1 MRICIVTPGAL
12 GSNPRVV
19 KEATALHDAG
29 HDVYVISVRTLPHL
43 EFCDRQVLA
52 AAAWQTN
59 RLDLNIRSRY
69 RIERL
74 TQLASKFTFRA
85 LPLPVFADRS
95 ISASTRL
102 LTKHA
107 EYVRADLYIA
117 HYVAALPA
125 AASAAARYGARYA
138 FDAEDF
144 HLGDLPDGPEHALE
158 KQIIRAIESRYLPG
172 AAYMTAAS
180 PLIADAYSAV
190 YEISRPA
197 VILNVFPKV
206 NAPTAP
212 TPCGSAN
219 PGPSVYWFSQTIG
232 SGRGLE
238 TAIEAVARAKSAPH
252 LYLRGSPAAS
262 YDKHLRSLAARAG
275 AAERLHFLDPVPPDE
290 LERLGA
296 EYDLGYVGELAESRN
311 RQIALTNKVFS
322 YLLGGVPSLATDI
335 PAHRQIAPE
344 LGEAMTLF
352 RPGDAAALA
361 SAIDS
366 TLLYPQRLA
375 AARAHA
381 WHLGQTRFNWDVEH
395 ASLTDFV
402 KVAVAC

>member
-19 KEATALHDAG
+19 KEATALHDTG
-29 HDVYVISVRTLPHL
+29 HDVYVISIRTLPHL

-52 AAAWQTN
+52 AAPWRAN
-59 RLDLNIRSRY
+59 RLDLNKSRY

-74 TQLASKFTFRA
+74 AQLASKSTFRA
-85 LPLPVFADRS
+85 VPLPVFADRS

-102 LTKHA
+102 LTKRA
-107 EYVRADLYIA
+107 ESVHADLYIA

-125 AASAAARYGARYA
+125 AARAATRYGAAYA

-144 HLGDLPDGPEHALE
+144 HLGDLPDTPEHALD

-172 AAYMTAAS
+172 AAYLTAAA
-180 PLIADAYSAV
+180 PLIADAYTAAYGV
-190 YEISRPA
+190 SRPA
-197 VILNVFPKV
+197 VILNVFPKL

-212 TPCGSAN
+212 TACGSAN

-232 SGRGLE
+232 PGRGLE
-238 TAIEAVARAKSAPH
+238 TAIEAIAKAKSAPH
-252 LYLRGSPAAS
+252 LYLRGTPAAG
-262 YDKHLRSLAARAG
+262 YDKYLRSFAMRAG
-275 AAERLHFLDPVPPDE
+275 AAEQLHFLDPVQPNE
-290 LERLGA
+290 LERFGA
-296 EYDLGYVGELAESRN
+296 QYDLGYVGELAESRN

-322 YLLGGVPSLATDI
+322 YLLSGVPSIATDI

-352 RPGDAAALA
+352 RLDDAAALA
-361 SAIDS
+361 SAIDNA
-366 TLLYPQRLA
+366 LLYPQRLA

-381 WHLGQTRFNWDVEH
+381 WHLGQTRYNWDVEL
-395 ASLTDFV
+395 ASLTHFV
-402 KVAVAC
+402 EKAVAC